1 MLIVFGYLYK
11 HQLPERAFSLIR
23 NCLVPVG
30 VQRQRR
36 LLVLKVYQV
45 NDLPQSTYD
54 SMFSKIAWL

>member
-11 HQLPERAFSLIR
+11 HQLPERVFSLIR

-30 VQRQRR
+30 AQRQRK

>member
-11 HQLPERAFSLIR
+11 HQLPERVFCLIR